1 MKKSKFFPISS
12 DASFSDR
19 LTAICNYRNIQT
31 DAELARII
39 CRHKEETNDPNV
51 NESTFLTIK
60 TRISH
65 HRQNK
70 NKYGNIYSE
79 YIKDY
84 CDALGCEPGYL
95 LGMQDDYNRGIT
107 DSAREIGLDSQSIE
121 HLKEYPPEIR
131 ELLDKMILHSG
142 GDNLLKLL
150 QAIQV
155 YALNAQ
161 QASVRLEVTEA
172 DMFETQDIEDKLI
185 GAIPEIGNTLPDISK
200 RMLRYTATTAFDEI
214 LLDTYDD
221 YVEDG
226 NRLLKDRI
234 NRNAARE
241 KEHLQRLKEKHKNGL
256 SLNAS
261 ESNSL
266 SVGVIGNHLPSEEEA
281 FAQIDKEAKRK
292 YQIYKKKPSSKQK
305 K

>member
-1 MKKSKFFPISS
+1 MPH
-12 DASFSDR
+12 D
-19 LTAICNYRNIQT
+19 LLNYF
-31 DAELARII
+31 D
-39 CRHKEETNDPNV
+39 
-51 NESTFLTIK
+51 
-60 TRISH
+60 
-65 HRQNK
+65 
-70 NKYGNIYSE
+70 
-79 YIKDY
+79 
-84 CDALGCEPGYL
+84 
-95 LGMQDDYNRGIT
+95 
-107 DSAREIGLDSQSIE
+107 IGL
-121 HLKEYPPEIR
+121 
-131 ELLDKMILHSG
+131 ILAEPR
-142 GDNLLKLL
+142 DNLLKLL

-161 QASVRLEVTEA
+161 QANVRLEVTEA
-172 DMFETQDIEDKLI
+172 DMFETQDTEDKLI

-241 KEHLQRLKEKHKNGL
+241 KEHWRRLKEKHKSGL
-256 SLNAS
+256 PLNAS
-261 ESNSL
+261 EINSL
-266 SVGVIGNHLPSEEEA
+266 SVGVIGNHLPSKEEA
-281 FAQIDKEAKRK
+281 FAQIDKKAKRK